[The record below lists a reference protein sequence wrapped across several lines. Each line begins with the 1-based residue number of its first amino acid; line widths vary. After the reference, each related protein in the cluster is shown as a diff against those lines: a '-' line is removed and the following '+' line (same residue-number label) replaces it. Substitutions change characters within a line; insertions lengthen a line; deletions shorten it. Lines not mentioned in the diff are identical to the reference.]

1 MFTRWFNRFRKHS
14 FDLDN
19 PTIKKT
25 MIKPAI
31 WTGEGDIEFIY
42 TQFHCIRCDKTFLL
56 DGCEVNDLPR
66 KMSHGCYPQGDN

>member
-1 MFTRWFNRFRKHS
+1 
-14 FDLDN
+14 
-19 PTIKKT
+19 